1 MSIATN
7 DKIESQR
14 ASKREKQSTH
24 NILKWHEGNR
34 KKKPTKEEECAA
46 IDAKNERARKKK
58 KEKKTEVKSTTEK
71 SSKKGKIGPLILVV
85 KDISICPRSS

>member
-24 NILKWHEGNR
+24 NILKWHEGSRRKKNQR
-34 KKKPTKEEECAA
+34 KKK
-46 IDAKNERARKKK
+46 NVLQSMRKMS
-58 KEKKTEVKSTTEK
+58 EQESSRKKTEVKSKTEK